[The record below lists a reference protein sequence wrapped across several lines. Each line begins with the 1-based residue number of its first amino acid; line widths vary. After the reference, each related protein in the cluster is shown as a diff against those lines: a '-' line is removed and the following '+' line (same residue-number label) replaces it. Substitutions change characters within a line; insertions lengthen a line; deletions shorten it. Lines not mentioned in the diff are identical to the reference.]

1 MRVNINSFNMQKKIH
16 LKFASDINYFCINI
30 PVLWLI
36 LMHLLNGNTQ
46 FWWCSK
52 ILNFSN
58 LLLFSGHSCIDTW
71 TAHQAFLIFLQQFST
86 SFCVFSILFE
96 CSETIFTRLL
106 NDGVLWYSS
115 LALSAGHPTFLMDLP
130 RWTLS
135 GKLSAR
141 NYLLCNNFHE
151 KIFHK

>member
-36 LMHLLNGNTQ
+36 LMCLLNGNTQ

-58 LLLFSGHSCIDTW
+58 LLLFSGHSCMDTW

-86 SFCVFSILFE
+86 SFCVFIILFE

-106 NDGVLWYSS
+106 NDDILCFVSWASNIPYGPSS
-115 LALSAGHPTFLMDLP
+115 MNTVKEAQCQ
-130 RWTLS
+130 
-135 GKLSAR
+135 KLSAMQ
-141 NYLLCNNFHE
+141 
-151 KIFHK
+151 